1 MAKNAKTKTKPPARN
16 AEHETAQFLGA
27 ITEKE
32 RSILLAA
39 VELIG
44 ERGIEGATT
53 AEIARRADVTE
64 KTLFRYFPSKQ
75 DLVRRVMFPLIID
88 TGLTKQWG
96 ILEQVLRSHNPTLKK
111 LCSAAMTEELGVV
124 RRNAAFTRIVT
135 IELLRNEEMRD
146 AIGKLWS
153 KLIWQPLLDSLKELR
168 AKGEIRKDADLEVLA
183 RALQCLHVG
192 YFVTSTVFAPNQRW
206 NDEAQIEAMADLLAR
221 GAAR

>member
-1 MAKNAKTKTKPPARN
+1 MAKSAKTRTKPAARN
-16 AEHETAQFLGA
+16 PEHEPERLLSA
-27 ITEKE
+27 ISEKE

-44 ERGIEGATT
+44 ERGIDGATT
-53 AEIARRADVTE
+53 AEIARRANVTE

-96 ILEQVLRSHNPTLKK
+96 ILEQVLRSHSPTLKK
-111 LCSAAMTEELGVV
+111 LCAAAMTEELAMV
-124 RRNAAFTRIVT
+124 RRNAAFARVST

-146 AIGKLWS
+146 AMGKLWS
-153 KLIWQPLLDSLKELR
+153 KMIWQPLLDSLKELR
-168 AKGEIRKDADLEVLA
+168 AKGEIRKDVDLEVLG
-183 RALQCLHVG
+183 RALHCLHVG
-192 YFVTSTVFAPNQRW
+192 YFITSTVFAPDRRW
-206 NDEAQIEAMADLLAR
+206 NDDAQIEAMADLLAR